1 MDFSRQ
7 AAVLAA
13 LSLAILCGPGLWAEV
28 RADAR
33 ADVQEEEEQAVRA
46 RLAERL
52 PGMPV
57 SEVRPSPLPGLYTVE
72 MGDGSVLY
80 ADAEVSH
87 VIAGD
92 MYALTE
98 AGPVNLAEVRRQE
111 RRRELLAAVDPS
123 DLIVF
128 APQETKAVV
137 NVFTDVDCGYC
148 RKLHQERDELA
159 DYGIEVRYLAYP
171 RAGPDSQTYENMVS
185 AWCAGDRQRAITRLK
200 QGESV
205 PAKTCEN
212 PVAEQ
217 YQLGALVGVSGTPTL
232 VTPTGELIPGY
243 MPAADLAKR
252 LGVL

>member
-1 MDFSRQ
+1 MDLTRQ

-13 LSLAILCGPGLWAEV
+13 LSLAVVCGRGVWADPRGEPGAELP
-28 RADAR
+28 A
-33 ADVQEEEEQAVRA
+33 EEEAVRA
-46 RLAERL
+46 RLVEAL

-57 SEVRPSPLPGLYTVE
+57 SAVRPSPLPGLYSVE
-72 MGDGSVLY
+72 MEDGSVLY
-80 ADAEVSH
+80 ADAGVSH

-98 AGPVNLAEVRRQE
+98 AGPVNLAEVRRQQ
-111 RRRELLAAVDPS
+111 RRQELLAAVDLS
-123 DLIVF
+123 DMIVF
-128 APQETKAVV
+128 APKETKAVV
-137 NVFTDVDCGYC
+137 SVFTDVDCGYC

-171 RAGPDSQTYENMVS
+171 RAGPESKTYENMVS
-185 AWCAGDRQRAITRLK
+185 AWCASDRQRAITRLK

-205 PAKTCEN
+205 LPKACEN

-217 YQLGALVGVSGTPTL
+217 YRLGALVGVTGTPTL

>member
-13 LSLAILCGPGLWAEV
+13 LAVVAFCGRGLWAELQTEPGQEL
-28 RADAR
+28 RM
-33 ADVQEEEEQAVRA
+33 EEEAVRA
-46 RLAERL
+46 RLAEML

-57 SEVRPSPLPGLYTVE
+57 SDVHPSPLPGLYTVE
-72 MGDGSVLY
+72 MADGSVLY

-92 MYALTE
+92 MYELTD

-111 RRRELLAAVDPS
+111 RRRELLAAVDVS
-123 DLIVF
+123 DTIVF
-128 APQETKAVV
+128 APRETKAVV

-148 RKLHQERDELA
+148 RKLHQERGDLA
-159 DYGIEVRYLAYP
+159 DYGIELRYLAYP
-171 RAGPDSQTYENMVS
+171 RAGPESKTYENMVS
-185 AWCAGDRQRAITRLK
+185 AWCASDRQRAITRLK

-205 PAKTCEN
+205 LPKACEN

-217 YQLGALVGVSGTPTL
+217 YRLGALVGVTGTPTL

-243 MPAADLAKR
+243 MPAAELAKR

>member
-1 MDFSRQ
+1 MDLARQ

-13 LSLAILCGPGLWAEV
+13 LSLAVVCGGGLWAEV
-28 RADAR
+28 RAELP
-33 ADVQEEEEQAVRA
+33 VEGEAVRA
-46 RLAERL
+46 RLAEML

-57 SEVRPSPLPGLYTVE
+57 SEVRPSPLPGLFSVE
-72 MGDGSVLY
+72 MEDGSVLY
-80 ADAEVSH
+80 ADAGVSH

-111 RRRELLAAVDPS
+111 RRRELLAAVDLS
-123 DLIVF
+123 DMIVF
-128 APQETKAVV
+128 AAKETKAVV
-137 NVFTDVDCGYC
+137 SVFTDVDCGYC

-159 DYGIEVRYLAYP
+159 DYGVEVRYLAYP
-171 RAGPDSQTYENMVS
+171 RAGPGSETYENMVS

-200 QGESV
+200 QGDKV

-217 YQLGALVGVSGTPTL
+217 YRLGALVGVSGTPTL

-243 MPAADLAKR
+243 LPAEDLAKR

>member
-1 MDFSRQ
+1 MNVPRQ

-13 LSLAILCGPGLWAEV
+13 LLVAVTCAPGLRAEL
-28 RADAR
+28 RG
-33 ADVQEEEEQAVRA
+33 EEEAVRA
-46 RLAERL
+46 RLAELL

-57 SEVRPSPLPGLYTVE
+57 VDIGPSPLPGLYEVE

-80 ADAEVSH
+80 ANAEVSH

-111 RRRELLAAVDPS
+111 RRRELLAAVDVS
-123 DLIVF
+123 DTIVF
-128 APQETKAVV
+128 APKETKAVV

-148 RKLHQERDELA
+148 RKLHQERGELA

-171 RAGPDSQTYENMVS
+171 RAGPGSETYENMVS
-185 AWCAGDRQRAITRLK
+185 AWCADDRQRAMTRLK
-200 QGESV
+200 QGEAV
-205 PAKTCEN
+205 RAKTCEN

-217 YQLGALVGVSGTPTL
+217 YQLGAVVGVSGTPTL
-232 VTPTGELIPGY
+232 VTPSGELIPGY
-243 MPAADLAKR
+243 MPAAELARR

>member
-1 MDFSRQ
+1 MKVPGKRPKAGLALALLVACAHGVGAE
-7 AAVLAA
+7 AADETA
-13 LSLAILCGPGLWAEV
+13 LRE
-28 RADAR
+28 
-33 ADVQEEEEQAVRA
+33 
-46 RLAERL
+46 RLAELL

-57 SEVRPSPLPGLYTVE
+57 STVAQSPLPGIYAVE
-72 MGDGSVLY
+72 MEDGSVLY

-111 RRRELLAAVDPS
+111 RRRQLLADVDPS
-123 DLIVF
+123 DTIVF
-128 APQETKAVV
+128 APKETKAVV

-148 RKLHQERDELA
+148 RKLHQERAELA

-171 RAGPDSQTYENMVS
+171 RAGTDSQTYENMVS
-185 AWCAGDRQRAITRLK
+185 AWCATDRQQAITRLK
-200 QGESV
+200 QGERV

-217 YQLGALVGVSGTPTL
+217 YRLGALVGVGGTPTL
-232 VTPTGELIPGY
+232 VTPSGELIPGY
-243 MPAADLAKR
+243 MPAAELAKR

>member
-1 MDFSRQ
+1 MDCHRQ
-7 AAVLAA
+7 AALLAA
-13 LSLAILCGPGLWAEV
+13 LAVVAFCGRGLSADP
-28 RADAR
+28 RA
-33 ADVQEEEEQAVRA
+33 EEEAVRA
-46 RLAERL
+46 RLAELL
-52 PGMPV
+52 PDIPV

-72 MGDGSVLY
+72 VADGSVLY
-80 ADAEVSH
+80 ADGAVSH

-98 AGPVNLAEVRRQE
+98 AGPVNLAEARREE
-111 RRRELLAAVDPS
+111 RRRDLLAAIDVS
-123 DLIVF
+123 DTIVF
-128 APQETKAVV
+128 APRQTKAVV

-171 RAGPDSQTYENMVS
+171 RAGPDSETYENMVS
-185 AWCAGDRQRAITRLK
+185 AWCARDRQQAITRLK
-200 QGESV
+200 QGDKV

-217 YQLGALVGVSGTPTL
+217 YRLGALVGVTGTPTL